1 MKDVLD
7 LIGRIFISFIFL
19 YDAWD
24 SIVFYQ
30 QTKDRMTEYGLLWQ
44 QDILLS
50 GSITLMLVGGIFLL
64 LGYRSALAG
73 ILLLIY
79 WLPLTFIVYAF
90 WTIPEV
96 DLRRVTAVMFMKNI
110 AIAGGLLLVIV
121 NGSGRYSL
129 KRLIDRRR
137 LDVKNI

>member
-1 MKDVLD
+1 MRDVLD

-30 QTKDRMTEYGLLWQ
+30 QTKDRMTEYGLVWQ
-44 QDILLS
+44 QDLLLS
-50 GSITLMLVGGIFLL
+50 GSISLMLIGGIFLL
-64 LGYRSALAG
+64 LGYRSSLAG

-79 WLPLTFIVYAF
+79 WIPLTFIIYAF

-96 DLRRVTAVMFMKNI
+96 ELRRVTAVMFMKNI

>member
-1 MKDVLD
+1 MLD

-30 QTKDRMTEYGLLWQ
+30 QTKDRMTEYGLVWQ
-44 QDILLS
+44 QDLLLS
-50 GSITLMLVGGIFLL
+50 GSISLMLIGGIFLL
-64 LGYRSALAG
+64 LGYRSSLAG

-79 WLPLTFIVYAF
+79 WIPLTFIIYAF

-96 DLRRVTAVMFMKNI
+96 ELRRVTAVMFMKNI